1 MKIAV
6 IGPGNVG
13 SALAEGWA
21 NKGRKIFLGTR
32 NPEDEKYNELISNE
46 NISIHSIEDAA
57 EIADV
62 ILIAL
67 PPEALKEACDQFGD
81 LSDKVIIDAMNS
93 FSSKAGDFESTSYAI
108 KDWTNCWDVV
118 KCFNTIGYEGM
129 KNPDYN
135 GISADMFT
143 AGDSAK
149 GKEIAMKLSNDLGF
163 EKCYDFGGDDK
174 FTLLEELAFAW
185 INLAIFRKAGRDI
198 AFKVLKR

>member
-21 NKGRKIFLGTR
+21 SKGHELFLGAR
-32 NPEDEKYNELISNE
+32 SPGDEKYNELTSNE
-46 NISIHSIEDAA
+46 NISVHSIADAA
-57 EIADV
+57 ELAEV

-67 PPEALKEACDQFGD
+67 PPEAVKEVCEQFGD
-81 LSDKVIIDAMNS
+81 LSERVIIDAMNS
-93 FSSKAGDFESTSYAI
+93 FSSKAGDFENTGYAL

-129 KNPDYN
+129 KDPDYN
-135 GISADMFT
+135 GVTADMFV

-149 GKEIAMKLSNDLGF
+149 GKEIAVKLSNDLGF
-163 EKCYDFGGDDK
+163 KDCYDFGGDDQ

-185 INLAIFRKAGRDI
+185 INLAIFQKAGRDI